1 VTNFEGRDVKRR
13 QIIQGAGL
21 LATAATFGA
30 TRAAE
35 GTLSA
40 AVPTASPAAAPVAV
54 PTEEATQ
61 RLVQYA
67 AGVRLMDLPDAVR
80 HQGARTLLNWI
91 GCAVGGSQQPAVLH
105 ALAAVKPFS
114 GRPQAQLLGRHER
127 LDALHAALVNG
138 ISAHVLDYDDTHLK
152 TVIHPAASV
161 MPALLALA
169 EHHSVTGTDFLNA
182 LILGVEAE
190 CRIGNAVYPSHYD
203 LGWHITGTCGVFGA
217 ALACGRLLKL
227 SPQQL
232 TWAVGLAASQPVGLK
247 IQFGSMTKSF
257 HPGRAAQNGLLAAL
271 LAQQGFT
278 AAAASL
284 EGTDGW
290 AQAISREHHWN
301 EVTEGLGSR
310 FESAL
315 NTYKPFACGIVT
327 HPAIDAAIQ
336 LRNEFKLQPEAITR
350 VTLHA
355 NPLVLSL
362 TGKRTPQTGLDGKFS
377 IYHCIAAAIV
387 FGAARERQFTDAA
400 VNDPRVV
407 ALRSHVE
414 VKTDADVA
422 AEQCDLDIELSDGRK
437 LTRHIEHAVGSVQS
451 PMSDADLEAKLRD
464 LATDVLPP
472 ARISALIDACW
483 RIASLENAAAV
494 AHAAAA

>member
-1 VTNFEGRDVKRR
+1 MKRR
-13 QIIQGAGL
+13 QVLKGAGML
-21 LATAATFGA
+21 AAAAVGVRAASETEATA
-30 TRAAE
+30 
-35 GTLSA
+35 
-40 AVPTASPAAAPVAV
+40 PAATVPAASSPSPPIPV
-54 PTEEATQ
+54 TQ
-61 RLVQYA
+61 RLTQYA
-67 AGVRLMDLPDAVR
+67 ASINLADLPPAVR
-80 HQGARTLLNWI
+80 HQGARTLLNWM
-91 GCAVGGSQQPAVLH
+91 GCAVGGSRQDAVTH
-105 ALAAVKPFS
+105 ALAAVKPFA
-114 GRPQAQLLGRHER
+114 GPPQAQLLGRRER
-127 LDALHAALVNG
+127 LDALHAALING

-161 MPALLALA
+161 MPALLALS
-169 EHHSVTGTDFLNA
+169 EHRHIAGPDFLNA

-217 ALACGRLLKL
+217 ALACGRCLGL
-227 SPQQL
+227 STEQL

-247 IQFGSMTKSF
+247 IQFGTMTKSF

-278 AAAASL
+278 TAQASL
-284 EGTDGW
+284 EGMDGW
-290 AQAISREHHWN
+290 AQAASREHHWA
-301 EVTEGLGSR
+301 EVTDALGSR

-336 LRNEFKLQPEAITR
+336 LRNEFKLQPEGIAH
-350 VTLHA
+350 VTLRA

-362 TGKRTPQTGLDGKFS
+362 TGKRSPQSGLDGKFS

-400 VNDPRVV
+400 VRDPRVT
-407 ALRSHVE
+407 ALRSRVE
-414 VKTDADVA
+414 VQTDAHVA
-422 AEQCDLDIELSDGRK
+422 AEQCDLDVELTDGRR
-437 LTRHIEHAVGSVQS
+437 LTRHIEHAVGSVQN

-464 LATDVLPP
+464 LASDALPV
-472 ARISALIDACW
+472 ARVSTLIDTCW
-483 RIASLENAAAV
+483 RIESLNDAAAV
-494 AHAAAA
+494 ARAAAA